1 MLNKKQQQEMHTHY
15 SIDMKAAL
23 NRTFRWVVKKNPRK
37 PSHIQFPAINTR
49 F

>member
-23 NRTFRWVVKKNPRK
+23 NRTFRWVVKKTPK
-37 PSHIQFPAINTR
+37 TQPYSVSSD
-49 F
+49 